1 MDSWEE
7 NLMHFEEMNEK
18 KSREQFYGL
27 NSVLIYVR
35 QAMKH
40 LNYFIVLFDEAV
52 IYPVQNKFHCEFKK
66 RQQNGKIG
74 IKLG

>member
-7 NLMHFEEMNEK
+7 NLMHFEEKNEK

-27 NSVLIYVR
+27 NSILIYVR

-40 LNYFIVLFDEAV
+40 LN
-52 IYPVQNKFHCEFKK
+52 
-66 RQQNGKIG
+66 
-74 IKLG
+74 